1 MTPHWT
7 LPYTGNLSWL
17 DANTLFVTRHGSHA
31 YGTNI
36 ATSDEDYKGFC
47 LPPREY
53 LLGFIQHFEQA
64 EVKVPDMVIY
74 DLRKFFNLAADCN
87 PNIIEMLW
95 VEPSDMVR
103 CTPLA
108 EKVLSQRAVFLSKK
122 ARHTFSGY
130 ALSQLKRIKG
140 HYKWLKDPPQ
150 AAPTRAEYGLP
161 ERTVIP
167 ADQLAAAMAAV
178 QKKLDTWEW
187 KHLEDVDPGTRTAVQ
202 NSMAEILAELSAHSD
217 HRAGKKADG
226 DSNPRTPQ
234 AEEENTRFRAAARTL
249 AYDENFIELLDRERH
264 YNARQKDWEAYQ
276 LWKRQ
281 RNPARA
287 ELEAK
292 FGYDTK
298 HAMHLVRL
306 LRMCREILT
315 TGRVVVKR
323 PDREELLAIRAGAW
337 RYEDLLA
344 YAESED
350 QALNELYKTSPLPRA
365 PDRNALDLLCIE
377 VVEAFLRGER

>member
-1 MTPHWT
+1 MKNLPPWT
-7 LPYTGNLSWL
+7 LPYSGNLPWL
-17 DANTLFVTRHGSHA
+17 DQNTLFVTRHGSHA
-31 YGTNI
+31 YGTSLP
-36 ATSDEDYKGFC
+36 TSDEDFKGFC
-47 LPPREY
+47 IPPKEY
-53 LLGFIQHFEQA
+53 LLGFLQHFEQA

-87 PNIIEMLW
+87 PNIIEVLW
-95 VEPSDMVR
+95 VDPSDMVR

-108 EKVLSQRAVFLSKK
+108 ERVLSHRHLFLSRK

-140 HYKWLKDPPQ
+140 HYRWLKEPPT

-167 ADQLAAAMAAV
+167 ADQLAAAMATV

-187 KHLEDVDPGTRTAVQ
+187 KHLEDVDPATRTAVQ
-202 NSMAEILAELSAHSD
+202 SAMAEVLAELSLNSD
-217 HRAGKKADG
+217 
-226 DSNPRTPQ
+226 
-234 AEEENTRFRAAARTL
+234 ENSRFRTAARTL
-249 AYDENFIELLDRERH
+249 GYDENFIELLDRERH

-276 LWKRQ
+276 LWKQQ
-281 RNPARA
+281 RNPARSA
-287 ELEAK
+287 LEAK

-315 TGRVVVKR
+315 TGQVLVKR

-337 RYEDLLA
+337 RYEDLLTW
-344 YAESED
+344 AENED
-350 QALNELYKTSPLPRA
+350 QALNELYKTSPLPRT
-365 PDRNALDLLCIE
+365 PDRHQLDALCIE
-377 VVEAFLRGER
+377 VIEAFLRGER